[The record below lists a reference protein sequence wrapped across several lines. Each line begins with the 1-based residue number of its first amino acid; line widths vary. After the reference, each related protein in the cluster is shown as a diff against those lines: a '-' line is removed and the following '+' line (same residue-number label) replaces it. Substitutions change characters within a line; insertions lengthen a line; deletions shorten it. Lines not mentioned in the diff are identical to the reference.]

1 MDLAGAA
8 RIVLRDWSTEKFPR
22 FSLPPSTLP
31 IHQPPTTTHSQIY
44 SNDDEVL
51 ASVRTRREMRKG
63 GGLVRLVAGKVETRK
78 ADVEAGWEGIN
89 DESDE
94 DEGDEDEKDED
105 EDEDEDDDEEMHNED
120 EDDSEEDEDE
130 DVEMDG
136 KEGDEET
143 TLPVPT
149 KNRKQVFSK
158 LKAPP
163 TLIQK
168 KVSFAAKPKE
178 SRSAHKTG
186 LLKKVRA
193 KPAIKIGGSRAAN
206 ISAKKVSQQSSD
218 EGPQAYDFSRF
229 F

>member
-1 MDLAGAA
+1 M
-8 RIVLRDWSTEKFPR
+8 
-22 FSLPPSTLP
+22 
-31 IHQPPTTTHSQIY
+31 
-44 SNDDEVL
+44 
-51 ASVRTRREMRKG
+51 RTRREMRKG

-78 ADVEAGWEGIN
+78 ADVEASWEGVN

-94 DEGDEDEKDED
+94 DEEEE
-105 EDEDEDDDEEMHNED
+105 EEEEEDDEEMHNEED
-120 EDDSEEDEDE
+120 EDDSDEDEDE

-136 KEGDEET
+136 KEEDEEMN
-143 TLPVPT
+143 LPVPT
-149 KNRKQVFSK
+149 KNRKQAFSK

-163 TLIQK
+163 ALIQK

-193 KPAIKIGGSRAAN
+193 KPAIKMGGSRAAN
-206 ISAKKVSQQSSD
+206 ISAKKTSQQSSD

>member
-1 MDLAGAA
+1 
-8 RIVLRDWSTEKFPR
+8 
-22 FSLPPSTLP
+22 
-31 IHQPPTTTHSQIY
+31 
-44 SNDDEVL
+44 
-51 ASVRTRREMRKG
+51 MRKG

-78 ADVEAGWEGIN
+78 ADVEASWEGVN

-94 DEGDEDEKDED
+94 DEEEE
-105 EDEDEDDDEEMHNED
+105 EEEEDDEEMHNEED
-120 EDDSEEDEDE
+120 EDDSDEDE

-136 KEGDEET
+136 KEEDEEMN
-143 TLPVPT
+143 LPVPT
-149 KNRKQVFSK
+149 KNRKQAFSK

-163 TLIQK
+163 ALIQK

-193 KPAIKIGGSRAAN
+193 KPAIKMGGSRAAN
-206 ISAKKVSQQSSD
+206 ISAKKTSQQSSD

>member
-1 MDLAGAA
+1 
-8 RIVLRDWSTEKFPR
+8 
-22 FSLPPSTLP
+22 
-31 IHQPPTTTHSQIY
+31 
-44 SNDDEVL
+44 
-51 ASVRTRREMRKG
+51 MRKG

-78 ADVEAGWEGIN
+78 ADVEASWEGVN

-94 DEGDEDEKDED
+94 DEKGDEEE
-105 EDEDEDDDEEMHNED
+105 EEEEEEEDDEEMHNEED

-136 KEGDEET
+136 KEEDEEMN
-143 TLPVPT
+143 LPVPT
-149 KNRKQVFSK
+149 KNRKQAFSK

-163 TLIQK
+163 ALIQK

-193 KPAIKIGGSRAAN
+193 KPAIKMGGSRAAN
-206 ISAKKVSQQSSD
+206 ISAKKTSQQSSD